1 MRSVLYLVKNNIK
14 FKTGAFK
21 SVIIL
26 VAIIVFAY
34 SGSVSN
40 SRNLNNSLVDSL
52 DHYKVGDIVMTYK
65 GNDIPQRVKDGLEN
79 NKNVKSYR
87 ADDMLFVA
95 MECYADGKAQDME
108 TRLIK
113 QKSELKVFKDDL
125 DSFYEQPPML
135 DEGEVYIS
143 FCFYKLYGL
152 DKGKKL
158 EIQTSPTTR
167 ETFTIKGFVE
177 DPIYGTSL
185 VAYENFFI
193 NENDWERI
201 ANGVQQ
207 GSVNANYIYPTKM
220 LHIFKGTD
228 IKDFKLVK
236 QLNDECG
243 LVDESMLYVTKSEL
257 ISYTEIYADIGTSL
271 LYAFVG
277 LLAVVVAL
285 MMLNSISSTIE
296 MQYVNLGIL
305 KSQGFTLWQIRLS
318 YIAQYVLAL
327 VIGSV
332 IGLVISVPLL
342 KIMGKLFMTVT
353 GIRTDSSIAFLS

>member
-125 DSFYEQPPML
+125 DSFYEQPPKL

-185 VAYENFFI
+185 VAYDNFFI
-193 NENDWERI
+193 N
-201 ANGVQQ
+201 
-207 GSVNANYIYPTKM
+207 
-220 LHIFKGTD
+220 
-228 IKDFKLVK
+228 
-236 QLNDECG
+236 
-243 LVDESMLYVTKSEL
+243 
-257 ISYTEIYADIGTSL
+257 
-271 LYAFVG
+271 
-277 LLAVVVAL
+277 
-285 MMLNSISSTIE
+285 
-296 MQYVNLGIL
+296 
-305 KSQGFTLWQIRLS
+305 
-318 YIAQYVLAL
+318 
-327 VIGSV
+327 
-332 IGLVISVPLL
+332 
-342 KIMGKLFMTVT
+342 
-353 GIRTDSSIAFLS
+353 